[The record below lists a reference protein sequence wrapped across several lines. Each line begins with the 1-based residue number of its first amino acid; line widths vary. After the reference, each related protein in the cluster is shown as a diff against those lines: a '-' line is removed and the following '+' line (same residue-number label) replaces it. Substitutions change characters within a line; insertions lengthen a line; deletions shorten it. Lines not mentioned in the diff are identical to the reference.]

1 MQSCFYKKQ
10 YVIPAIHERGPR
22 NYYATFCIDN
32 GRTRKPKCFT
42 VRPNFKTSG
51 EAREAAYKA
60 GRAKVDELL
69 KLSAWKNFIRK
80 LKPIQNR
87 EKSERRSKN
96 TVYYNY

>member
-10 YVIPAIHERGPR
+10 YVIPAIHEKGPR

-32 GRTRKPKCFT
+32 GRSKKPMCYT

-60 GRAKVDELL
+60 GRAKVDELVETSTWQNFKRIFKPTD
-69 KLSAWKNFIRK
+69 KL
-80 LKPIQNR
+80 
-87 EKSERRSKN
+87 EKTERRSKY
-96 TVYYNY
+96 TVYYD